1 MAYKATISFSGRKIS
16 MKKGDMR
23 DITDEALAKDLLN
36 AGYVIELVGET
47 KPQVTKPEAS
57 KPKTSSKKTAKKA
70 VKEVG
75 DLNG

>member
-1 MAYKATISFSGRKIS
+1 MAFKATISFSGRKIS
-16 MKKGDMR
+16 MKKGDVR

-36 AGYVIELVGET
+36 AGYVIELDES
-47 KPQVTKPEAS
+47 KPLESKPEAS

-75 DLNG
+75 ESNG

>member
-16 MKKGDMR
+16 MKKGDVR

-36 AGYVIELVGET
+36 AGYVIELEEK
-47 KPQVTKPEAS
+47 KPLESKPEAS

-70 VKEVG
+70 VKEDG
-75 DLNG
+75 EING

>member
-16 MKKGDMR
+16 MKKGDVR

-36 AGYVIELVGET
+36 AGYVIELEES
-47 KPQVTKPEAS
+47 KPLESKPEAS

-70 VKEVG
+70 VKEDG
-75 DLNG
+75 EING

>member
-16 MKKGDMR
+16 MKKGDVR

-36 AGYVIELVGET
+36 AGYVIELEGK
-47 KPQVTKPEAS
+47 KPLESKPEAS

-70 VKEVG
+70 VKEDG
-75 DLNG
+75 EING

>member
-1 MAYKATISFSGRKIS
+1 MAFKATISFSGRKIS
-16 MKKGDMR
+16 MKKGDVR

-36 AGYVIELVGET
+36 AGYVIELEES
-47 KPQVTKPEAS
+47 KPLESKPEAS

-75 DLNG
+75 ESNG

>member
-1 MAYKATISFSGRKIS
+1 MAFKATISFSGRKIS
-16 MKKGDMR
+16 MKKGDVR

-36 AGYVIELVGET
+36 AGYVIELEES
-47 KPQVTKPEAS
+47 KPQESKPVAS

-75 DLNG
+75 ELNG